1 MNYRQVER
9 NSLSCFHSNN
19 LEQLCWAPGMY
30 CIRKHMLVAIYRDS
44 WAEFLSYTR
53 IYQHIFCQHTRRF
66 FVSTHGGKRSAHSA
80 TTYKMRTGHSR
91 GGGDIVAD
99 STPTGGEAA
108 TAAPGAAATNQNP
121 DKQWTTAK
129 VVVLSSVP
137 TSHDYGYLHWFR
149 FNFHRFQPS
158 IVFSLFTQERRNC
171 NLCVTAFCPVKKI
184 MELYE
189 TKCEILAVGGVV
201 TAEYCT
207 VFSICKKD

>member
-1 MNYRQVER
+1 
-9 NSLSCFHSNN
+9 
-19 LEQLCWAPGMY
+19 
-30 CIRKHMLVAIYRDS
+30 
-44 WAEFLSYTR
+44 
-53 IYQHIFCQHTRRF
+53 
-66 FVSTHGGKRSAHSA
+66 
-80 TTYKMRTGHSR
+80 MRTGHSR

-184 MELYE
+184 HGIIRNKMWDLSCRRCCHRRILYFQYVKRINKN
-189 TKCEILAVGGVV
+189 TFN
-201 TAEYCT
+201 
-207 VFSICKKD
+207 VFIREDLQV